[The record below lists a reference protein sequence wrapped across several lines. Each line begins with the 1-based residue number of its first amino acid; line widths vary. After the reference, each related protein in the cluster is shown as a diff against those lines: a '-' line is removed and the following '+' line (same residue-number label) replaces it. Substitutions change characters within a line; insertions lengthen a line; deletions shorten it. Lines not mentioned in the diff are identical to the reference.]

1 MDILAM
7 IHECEE
13 HLADAVN
20 RGDLDAIVD
29 SHTEDCWVLAPG
41 QPLKRGTEAV
51 PGLPHRRAPAADTP
65 TAWRFGVQGEPRS
78 PAGWRDDPQR
88 RRALAAARPWRWRL
102 QARARGQSAL
112 RAGGHPPLCRERGR
126 GGAQRRHGG
135 QARARQGPHHT
146 EGGLS

>member
-41 QPLKRGTEAV
+41 QLLKRGTEAV
-51 PGLPHRRAPAADTP
+51 RAAFEEPLQMGARNC
-65 TAWRFGVQGEPRS
+65 RFFSEEIVSSGNIAYHVG
-78 PAGWRDDPQR
+78 
-88 RRALAAARPWRWRL
+88 RAVFL
-102 QARARGQSAL
+102 
-112 RAGGHPPLCRERGR
+112 
-126 GGAQRRHGG
+126 
-135 QARARQGPHHT
+135 
-146 EGGLS
+146 